1 MTGRQGERILI
12 ASAHRGDT
20 LHIQEAN
27 PWLDDQAIERVTTS
41 TEVEERLSDPAH
53 CFTLALLDREIGPDP
68 AHTVIGFIRRAP
80 ESPYPGLAVGMI
92 GTGITPTD
100 VRRAVQAGCLL
111 SLARPFDLT
120 ALGAAVHRSPVDRT
134 DFIVSGGYT
143 GPDRRRVSAG
153 AKTEFRLGAGPVE
166 QTIASTAP
174 RYDIAPETT
183 GFRFRRLRA
192 EAGATPPG
200 LALRNGLRRATLG
213 PAVAHIAVKKKEGL
227 GLLDRKAGA
236 MTETWRHLQATLS
249 PTLLAR
255 LNGQAVDSAQLA
267 SQRGLLLLAAVTRS
281 LAGYSAGRHRLGPRL
296 VEFLRAHLDGVSSA
310 LRHRIDDDGGPV
322 GRHIMSALREAER
335 RFVDPDDGVRQP
347 DAAGDGAG
355 SRVAARSRAIATK
368 VARPSRPTAA
378 IAVKATVAPEKS
390 VRNAIA
396 NGATEVSTSRAD
408 AMRPRR
414 SP

>member
-1 MTGRQGERILI
+1 MIGRQGERILI

-41 TEVEERLSDPAH
+41 TEVVERLSDPAH
-53 CFTLALLDREIGPDP
+53 CFTLALLDRELGPDP
-68 AHTVIGFIRRAP
+68 AHAVIGFIRRAP
-80 ESPYPGLAVGMI
+80 ESPYPGLAVGLI
-92 GTGITPTD
+92 GTGITPAD

-111 SLARPFDLT
+111 SLARPFNLT
-120 ALGAAVHRSPVDRT
+120 TLGAAVHRTPVDRT

-143 GPDRRRVSAG
+143 GPDRRRVTAV
-153 AKTEFRLGAGPVE
+153 AKAEFRLGASPLE

-174 RYDIAPETT
+174 RYDIAPGTT
-183 GFRFRRLRA
+183 GFRFKRLRA
-192 EAGATPPG
+192 DAAATPAG
-200 LALRNGLRRATLG
+200 LALRNGLRRATLW

-236 MTETWRHLQATLS
+236 MTETWRHLQATLA
-249 PTLLAR
+249 PALLAR
-255 LNGQAVDSAQLA
+255 LNVQAIESAQLA

-296 VEFLRAHLDGVSSA
+296 IDFLRAHLDGVTSA
-310 LRHRIDDDGGPV
+310 LKHRIDNDGGPV
-322 GRHIMSALREAER
+322 GRHIMAALREAER
-335 RFVDPDDGVRQP
+335 RFVDPDDGARQP
-347 DAAGDGAG
+347 DAAGSAAVDME
-355 SRVAARSRAIATK
+355 AARSRAIATK
-368 VARPSRPTAA
+368 VARPNRPTAA
-378 IAVKATVAPEKS
+378 IAVKATAAPEKS